1 MDFVDKEDN
10 IPLRT
15 YNLVD
20 HTFQALFK
28 LALILRTG
36 QQCAHIEREELL
48 LAQIFRHIAS
58 DNAFCNA
65 FYDGRLSR
73 SRLTNQD
80 RIILCT
86 PTQNL
91 QYAPNFFISPYHGVQ
106 LSAARF
112 FDQVACKFGQCL
124 IRLLARSRRSL
135 PPAAQFVNRFFQP
148 IFRQAGIVQQLR
160 RTARRCEQR
169 QQHRLKPHKAI
180 AHLLRNVY
188 GLGQSRVGFSI

>member
-1 MDFVDKEDN
+1 MDFVDKEDDTAIRAN
-10 IPLRT
+10 DF
-15 YNLVD
+15 VD
-20 HTFQALFK
+20 HTLQALFK
-28 LALILRTG
+28 FALIFSAG

-48 LAQIFRHIAS
+48 LAQIFRHVAS

-80 RIILCT
+80 WIILCT

-106 LSAARF
+106 LSATRF
-112 FDQVACKFGQCL
+112 FDQVACKFSQCL

-135 PPAAQFVNRFFQP
+135 PPAAQFVNRFFQS
-148 IFRQAGIVQQLR
+148 IFRQTGIAQQLR
-160 RTARRCEQR
+160 RTARRCKQR
-169 QQHRLKPHKAI
+169 QQHRLKAHKAI